1 MYIYNIIYIYIYI
14 WYIFCPRCREE
25 DESHTHFIFYC
36 KLSKVTL
43 AYTSEL
49 INLNY
54 YFNIP
59 FKFSLKTIMMDFFS
73 ILWWFTFENSTK
85 ILEVILMHLFKV
97 CHEDR
102 HDKIKEFSNYKCSQ
116 KSCKLKIQAQFL
128 QCLIINMGKP
138 FGFTCFLCCF
148 VL

>member
-1 MYIYNIIYIYIYI
+1 MNSENAVAKIQLKLLNERAFSSGESCTCEYVTLLQSFRRGTLSIHWHIAQNLWPTFSMSVLYMIYKYILYIYICIYIILYIYIYI

-59 FKFSLKTIMMDFFS
+59 FKFSLKTIMMGFFS
-73 ILWWFTFENSTK
+73 IL
-85 ILEVILMHLFKV
+85 
-97 CHEDR
+97 
-102 HDKIKEFSNYKCSQ
+102 
-116 KSCKLKIQAQFL
+116 
-128 QCLIINMGKP
+128 
-138 FGFTCFLCCF
+138 
-148 VL
+148 